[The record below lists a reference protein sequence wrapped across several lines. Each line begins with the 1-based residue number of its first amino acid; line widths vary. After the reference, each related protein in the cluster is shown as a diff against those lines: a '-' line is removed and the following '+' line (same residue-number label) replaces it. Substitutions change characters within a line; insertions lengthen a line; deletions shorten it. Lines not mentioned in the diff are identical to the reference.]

1 MGNCATNCSN
11 CMGKDG
17 EHAEFNMD
25 SQSTNKLGITTDVVG
40 AQGLGGGDHQTGPGS
55 RDYNR
60 LLQSKMRQI
69 VKLQAFWRG
78 HTARRLISMLRAKQ
92 LGSSK
97 YFTQEEARETVT
109 KNIYRPD

>member
-1 MGNCATNCSN
+1 
-11 CMGKDG
+11 MGKDG

-25 SQSTNKLGITTDVVG
+25 NQTNKLGIQTELSG
-40 AQGLGGGDHQTGPGS
+40 AQGLMDNQTNADGS

-60 LLQSKMRQI
+60 LLQSKMRYI

-97 YFTQEEARETVT
+97 YFT
-109 KNIYRPD
+109 